1 MALANSNSKRVGVAI
16 QISDKISF
24 RSKKK
29 KIIRD
34 KGHYIFLKG
43 TM

>member
-29 KIIRD
+29 IIRD
-34 KGHYIFLKG
+34 KGHYIFLKD